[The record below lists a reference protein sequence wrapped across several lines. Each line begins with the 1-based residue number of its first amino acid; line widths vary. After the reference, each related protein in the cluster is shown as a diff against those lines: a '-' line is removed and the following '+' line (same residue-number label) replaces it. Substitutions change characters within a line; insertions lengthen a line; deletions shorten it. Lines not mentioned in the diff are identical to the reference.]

1 MRTLMRILV
10 GLIAACLT
18 AALLKVSH
26 VITPLELSE
35 LSGDA
40 LTARLMRLGELTLL
54 TATHQALFT
63 VPLALIAI
71 FIAEINRFR
80 GWLTYTIIGMSIA
93 LAGLYLQY
101 VGEGAVR
108 TIINPYALQAFCI
121 EGASA
126 GLVYWLL
133 SGRFAGWRRG
143 GSLVRTKP
151 LPVGKPRLQVSDV
164 AQTEGKPAKPA
175 AK

>member
-1 MRTLMRILV
+1 MRTVLRILG

-18 AALLKVSH
+18 AALIKVSH
-26 VITPLELSE
+26 VITPTELSE

-40 LTARLMRLGELTLL
+40 LAARLSRLGELTLL
-54 TATHQALFT
+54 TATHQTLFT

-71 FIAEINRFR
+71 FIAELNRFR
-80 GWLTYTIIGMSIA
+80 GWLTYAFIGVTIA
-93 LAGLYLQY
+93 LAGLYLQF
-101 VGEGAVR
+101 VGEGPTR
-108 TIINPYALQAFCI
+108 TIVNPYAVQAFCT

-126 GLVYWLL
+126 GLIYWLL
-133 SGRFAGWRRG
+133 AGRFAGWRRG
-143 GSLVRTKP
+143 GALVRTKP

-164 AQTEGKPAKPA
+164 AQTEGKPAKPV